1 MLITNIL
8 VKRLMNKQLFILFCT
23 LSILSFGIA
32 FTSFSNQVF
41 AQLLPSL
48 SKDGAGFGFTDALK
62 NQTNQA
68 SNNSMN
74 IIDQA
79 NNALKNSPLNIIDQA
94 NNALKNSPLNIIDQA
109 NNALKN
115 SPLNIIDQANN
126 ALKDKTG
133 QTSNNS
139 TGPIDQAA
147 IKKLENIYS
156 LTNTVGI
163 SMVNG
168 IMVNEIVVGENNVTA
183 TLNYQATQNDTGE
196 SPLPVTVI
204 VTKLPVENLTKL
216 VIFAAESSKMATTL
230 SSGSGS
236 VESLIEKTKLTP
248 DTLNLALNSL
258 DLIKNLQSG
267 VASTTLSSLDNSQKI
282 TVQTPGG
289 LASSFS
295 TAPNEFVTVMVVPS
309 MGMEPLPPNILSIF
323 SK

>member
-48 SKDGAGFGFTDALK
+48 SKDGAGFGVTDALK
-62 NQTNQA
+62 NQTSQA

-74 IIDQA
+74 
-79 NNALKNSPLNIIDQA
+79 LL
-94 NNALKNSPLNIIDQA
+94 DQA

-216 VIFAAESSKMATTL
+216 VIFAAESSKMASTL

-258 DLIKNLQSG
+258 DLIKNLQTG
-267 VASTTLSSLDNSQKI
+267 VASTTLSSSDNSQKI
-282 TVQTPGG
+282 SVQTPGG
-289 LASSFS
+289 LISSLS
-295 TAPNEFVTVMVVPS
+295 TAPNEFVTVLVVPS
-309 MGMEPLPPNILSIF
+309 MESGLFSPNIPSIF

>member
-62 NQTNQA
+62 NQTSQA

-94 NNALKNSPLNIIDQA
+94 NNALR
-109 NNALKN
+109 
-115 SPLNIIDQANN
+115 
-126 ALKDKTG
+126 DKTG
-133 QTSNNS
+133 QASNNS
-139 TGPIDQAA
+139 TGAIDQAA

-156 LTNTVGI
+156 LTNTVGM

-168 IMVNEIVVGENNVTA
+168 IKVNDIVVGENNVTA
-183 TLNYQATQNDTGE
+183 TLNYQATQNDTGK

-216 VIFAAESSKMATTL
+216 VIFAAESSKMASTL

-248 DTLNLALNSL
+248 DTLNLAINSL

-267 VASTTLSSLDNSQKI
+267 VASTSLSSLDNSQKI

>member
-1 MLITNIL
+1 MLITNIM
-8 VKRLMNKQLFILFCT
+8 VKGLMNKQQFILFCT

-32 FTSFSNQVF
+32 FTSFSDQVF

-48 SKDGAGFGFTDALK
+48 SNDEAGFGFTDALK
-62 NQTNQA
+62 NQTSQV

-74 IIDQA
+74 
-79 NNALKNSPLNIIDQA
+79 LL
-94 NNALKNSPLNIIDQA
+94 DQA

-168 IMVNEIVVGENNVTA
+168 IKVNEIVVGENNVTA

-216 VIFAAESSKMATTL
+216 VIFAAESSKMASTL

-267 VASTTLSSLDNSQKI
+267 VASMTLSSLDNSQGI
-282 TVQTPGG
+282 TVQTSGG
-289 LASSFS
+289 FASSFS

-309 MGMEPLPPNILSIF
+309 MGMEPLPPNIPSIF

>member
-48 SKDGAGFGFTDALK
+48 SKDGAGFGVTDALK
-62 NQTNQA
+62 NQTSQA

-74 IIDQA
+74 
-79 NNALKNSPLNIIDQA
+79 LL
-94 NNALKNSPLNIIDQA
+94 DQA

-309 MGMEPLPPNILSIF
+309 MGMEPLPPNIPSIF

>member
-62 NQTNQA
+62 NQTSQVN
-68 SNNSMN
+68 NNSMNLLDQANNALKNSPLNIIDQANNALKNSPLN

-230 SSGSGS
+230 
-236 VESLIEKTKLTP
+236 
-248 DTLNLALNSL
+248 
-258 DLIKNLQSG
+258 
-267 VASTTLSSLDNSQKI
+267 
-282 TVQTPGG
+282 
-289 LASSFS
+289 
-295 TAPNEFVTVMVVPS
+295 
-309 MGMEPLPPNILSIF
+309 
-323 SK
+323 

>member
-62 NQTNQA
+62 NQTSQA

-109 NNALKN
+109 NNALR
-115 SPLNIIDQANN
+115 
-126 ALKDKTG
+126 DKTG
-133 QTSNNS
+133 QASNNS
-139 TGPIDQAA
+139 TGAIDQAA

-156 LTNTVGI
+156 LTNTVGM

-168 IMVNEIVVGENNVTA
+168 IKVNDIVVGENNVTA
-183 TLNYQATQNDTGE
+183 TLNYQATQNDTGK

-216 VIFAAESSKMATTL
+216 VIFAAESSKMASTL

-248 DTLNLALNSL
+248 DTLNLAINSL

-267 VASTTLSSLDNSQKI
+267 VASTSLSSLDNSQKI

-309 MGMEPLPPNILSIF
+309 MGMGPLPPNIPSIF

>member
-62 NQTNQA
+62 NQTSQVN
-68 SNNSMN
+68 NNSMN
-74 IIDQA
+74 LLDQA

-126 ALKDKTG
+126 ALKNSPLNIIDQDNNALRDKTG
-133 QTSNNS
+133 QASNNS
-139 TGPIDQAA
+139 TGAIDQAA

-156 LTNTVGI
+156 LTNTVGM

-168 IMVNEIVVGENNVTA
+168 IKVNDIVVGENNVTA
-183 TLNYQATQNDTGE
+183 TLNYQATQNDTGK

-216 VIFAAESSKMATTL
+216 VIFAAESSKMASTL

-248 DTLNLALNSL
+248 DTLNLAINSL

-267 VASTTLSSLDNSQKI
+267 VASTSLSSLD
-282 TVQTPGG
+282 
-289 LASSFS
+289 
-295 TAPNEFVTVMVVPS
+295 
-309 MGMEPLPPNILSIF
+309 
-323 SK
+323 

>member
-62 NQTNQA
+62 NQTSQV

-74 IIDQA
+74 LLDQV

-94 NNALKNSPLNIIDQA
+94 NNALR
-109 NNALKN
+109 
-115 SPLNIIDQANN
+115 
-126 ALKDKTG
+126 DKTG
-133 QTSNNS
+133 QASNNS
-139 TGPIDQAA
+139 TGAIDQAA

-156 LTNTVGI
+156 LTNTVGM

-168 IMVNEIVVGENNVTA
+168 IKVNDIVVGENNVTA
-183 TLNYQATQNDTGE
+183 TLNYQATQNDTGK

-216 VIFAAESSKMATTL
+216 VIFAAESSKMASTL

-267 VASTTLSSLDNSQKI
+267 VASTSLSSLDNSQKI

>member
-62 NQTNQA
+62 NQTSQV

-74 IIDQA
+74 LLDQA

-94 NNALKNSPLNIIDQA
+94 NNALR
-109 NNALKN
+109 
-115 SPLNIIDQANN
+115 
-126 ALKDKTG
+126 DKTG
-133 QTSNNS
+133 QASNNS
-139 TGPIDQAA
+139 TGAIDQAA

-156 LTNTVGI
+156 LTNTVGM

-168 IMVNEIVVGENNVTA
+168 IKVNDIVVGENNVTA
-183 TLNYQATQNDTGE
+183 TLNYQATQNDTGK

-216 VIFAAESSKMATTL
+216 VIFAAESSKMASTL

-267 VASTTLSSLDNSQKI
+267 VASTSLSSLDNSQKI

>member
-62 NQTNQA
+62 NQTSQA
-68 SNNSMN
+68 SNNS
-74 IIDQA
+74 
-79 NNALKNSPLNIIDQA
+79 LNIIDQA

-126 ALKDKTG
+126 ALRDKTG
-133 QTSNNS
+133 QASNNS
-139 TGPIDQAA
+139 TGAIDQAA

-156 LTNTVGI
+156 LTNTVGM

-168 IMVNEIVVGENNVTA
+168 IKVNDIVVGENNVTA
-183 TLNYQATQNDTGE
+183 TLKYQATQNDTGK

-216 VIFAAESSKMATTL
+216 VIFAAESSKMASTL

-258 DLIKNLQSG
+258 DLIKDLQSG
-267 VASTTLSSLDNSQKI
+267 VASTTLSSLD
-282 TVQTPGG
+282 
-289 LASSFS
+289 
-295 TAPNEFVTVMVVPS
+295 
-309 MGMEPLPPNILSIF
+309 
-323 SK
+323 

>member
-8 VKRLMNKQLFILFCT
+8 LKGLMNKQQFILFCT

-62 NQTNQA
+62 NQTSQV

-74 IIDQA
+74 LLDQA

-94 NNALKNSPLNIIDQA
+94 NNALR
-109 NNALKN
+109 
-115 SPLNIIDQANN
+115 
-126 ALKDKTG
+126 DKTG
-133 QTSNNS
+133 QASNNS
-139 TGPIDQAA
+139 TGAIDQAA

-156 LTNTVGI
+156 LTNTVGM

-168 IMVNEIVVGENNVTA
+168 IKVNDIVVGENNVTA
-183 TLNYQATQNDTGE
+183 TLNYQATQNDTGK

-216 VIFAAESSKMATTL
+216 VIFAAESSKMASTL

-267 VASTTLSSLDNSQKI
+267 VASTSLSSLDNSQKI

-309 MGMEPLPPNILSIF
+309 MGMEPLPPNIPSIF

>member
-62 NQTNQA
+62 NQTSQV

-74 IIDQA
+74 IIDQV
-79 NNALKNSPLNIIDQA
+79 
-94 NNALKNSPLNIIDQA
+94 
-109 NNALKN
+109 
-115 SPLNIIDQANN
+115 NN

-156 LTNTVGI
+156 LTNTVGM

-168 IMVNEIVVGENNVTA
+168 IKVNDIVVGENNVTA
-183 TLNYQATQNDTGE
+183 TLNYQATQNDTGK

-216 VIFAAESSKMATTL
+216 VIFAAESSKMASTL

-248 DTLNLALNSL
+248 DTLNLAINSL

-267 VASTTLSSLDNSQKI
+267 VASTSLSSLDNSQKI

>member
-8 VKRLMNKQLFILFCT
+8 VKGLMNKQQFILFCT

-48 SKDGAGFGFTDALK
+48 SNDEAGFGFTDALK
-62 NQTNQA
+62 NQTSQA

-74 IIDQA
+74 IIDQV

-94 NNALKNSPLNIIDQA
+94 NNALR
-109 NNALKN
+109 
-115 SPLNIIDQANN
+115 
-126 ALKDKTG
+126 DKTG
-133 QTSNNS
+133 QASNNS
-139 TGPIDQAA
+139 TGAIDQAA

-156 LTNTVGI
+156 LTNTVGM

-168 IMVNEIVVGENNVTA
+168 IKVNDIVVGENNVTA
-183 TLNYQATQNDTGE
+183 TLNYQATQNDTGK

-216 VIFAAESSKMATTL
+216 VIFAAESSKMASTL

-267 VASTTLSSLDNSQKI
+267 VASTSLSSLDNSQKI

-309 MGMEPLPPNILSIF
+309 MGMEPLPPNIPSIF

>member
-48 SKDGAGFGFTDALK
+48 SKDGAGFGVTDALK
-62 NQTNQA
+62 NQTSQA

-74 IIDQA
+74 
-79 NNALKNSPLNIIDQA
+79 LL
-94 NNALKNSPLNIIDQA
+94 DQA

-156 LTNTVGI
+156 LTNTVGM

-168 IMVNEIVVGENNVTA
+168 IKVNDIVVGENNVTA

-267 VASTTLSSLDNSQKI
+267 VASTSLSSLDNSQKI

-309 MGMEPLPPNILSIF
+309 MGMEPLPPNIPSIF

>member
-62 NQTNQA
+62 NQTSQA

-109 NNALKN
+109 NNALR
-115 SPLNIIDQANN
+115 
-126 ALKDKTG
+126 DKTG
-133 QTSNNS
+133 QASNNS
-139 TGPIDQAA
+139 TGAIDQAA

-156 LTNTVGI
+156 LTNTVGM

-168 IMVNEIVVGENNVTA
+168 IKVNDIVVGENNVTA
-183 TLNYQATQNDTGE
+183 TLNYQATQNDTGK

-216 VIFAAESSKMATTL
+216 VIFAAESSKMASTL

-248 DTLNLALNSL
+248 DTLNLAINSL

-267 VASTTLSSLDNSQKI
+267 VASTSLSSLDNSQKI

>member
-1 MLITNIL
+1 
-8 VKRLMNKQLFILFCT
+8 MNKQLFILFCT

-62 NQTNQA
+62 NQTSQA

-109 NNALKN
+109 NNV
-115 SPLNIIDQANN
+115 
-126 ALKDKTG
+126 LKDKTG

-139 TGPIDQAA
+139 TWPIDQAA

-168 IMVNEIVVGENNVTA
+168 IKVNEIVVGENNVTA

-216 VIFAAESSKMATTL
+216 VIFAAESSKMASTL

-258 DLIKNLQSG
+258 DLIKDLQSG
-267 VASTTLSSLDNSQKI
+267 VASTTLSSLDNSQRI
-282 TVQTPGG
+282 TVQTSGG

-309 MGMEPLPPNILSIF
+309 MGMEPLLPNIPSIF

>member
-1 MLITNIL
+1 
-8 VKRLMNKQLFILFCT
+8 MN
-23 LSILSFGIA
+23 
-32 FTSFSNQVF
+32 
-41 AQLLPSL
+41 LL
-48 SKDGAGFGFTDALK
+48 
-62 NQTNQA
+62 
-68 SNNSMN
+68 
-74 IIDQA
+74 DQA
-79 NNALKNSPLNIIDQA
+79 NNALKNSPLNLLDQA
-94 NNALKNSPLNIIDQA
+94 DIALKG
-109 NNALKN
+109 
-115 SPLNIIDQANN
+115 
-126 ALKDKTG
+126 KTG

-168 IMVNEIVVGENNVTA
+168 IKVNEIVVGEFNVTA
-183 TLNYQATQNDTGE
+183 TLNYQATQNNKGE
-196 SPLPVTVI
+196 RPLPVTVI

-216 VIFAAESSKMATTL
+216 VIFAAESSKMASTL

-248 DTLNLALNSL
+248 DTLNLALSSL

-267 VASTTLSSLDNSQKI
+267 VASTSLSSLDNSQKI

-309 MGMEPLPPNILSIF
+309 MGMEPLPPNIPSIF

>member
-62 NQTNQA
+62 NQTSQA

-109 NNALKN
+109 NNALR
-115 SPLNIIDQANN
+115 
-126 ALKDKTG
+126 DKTG
-133 QTSNNS
+133 QASNNS
-139 TGPIDQAA
+139 TGAIDQAA

-156 LTNTVGI
+156 LTNTVGM

-168 IMVNEIVVGENNVTA
+168 IKVNDIVVGENNVTA
-183 TLNYQATQNDTGE
+183 TLNYQATQNDTGK

-216 VIFAAESSKMATTL
+216 VIFAAESSKMASTL

-267 VASTTLSSLDNSQKI
+267 VASTSLSSLDNSQKI

-309 MGMEPLPPNILSIF
+309 MGMEPLPPNIPSIF

>member
-62 NQTNQA
+62 NQTSQA

-79 NNALKNSPLNIIDQA
+79 NNALR
-94 NNALKNSPLNIIDQA
+94 
-109 NNALKN
+109 
-115 SPLNIIDQANN
+115 
-126 ALKDKTG
+126 DKTG
-133 QTSNNS
+133 QASNNS
-139 TGPIDQAA
+139 TGAIDQAA

-156 LTNTVGI
+156 LTNTVGM

-168 IMVNEIVVGENNVTA
+168 IKVNDIVVGENNVTA
-183 TLNYQATQNDTGE
+183 TLNYQATQNDTGK

-216 VIFAAESSKMATTL
+216 VIFAAESSKMASTL

-267 VASTTLSSLDNSQKI
+267 VASTSLSSLDNSQKI